1 VRAAFELGRLYEH
14 AAQVQAGGKSSG
26 ADEARAWLWYRRAAD
41 AGEPGALGR
50 FAEKADEAAF
60 AAQSAAERR
69 SGFLEAFEFYARAAD
84 RARAEDWPDEAWKD
98 WRYRR
103 ASLARL
109 LAHEGLMRE
118 VAEIYEGVR
127 ARYALPPPP
136 MWQRVS
142 SFLTAN

>member
-26 ADEARAWLWYRRAAD
+26 ADEARSWVWYRRAAD
-41 AGEPGALGR
+41 AAEPDALAR